1 MKTVARSIVLV
12 ALGTAVIAIPMFSQA
27 PVEAN
32 PQFEVASIKVHP
44 PPFTQITITN
54 QNGRFLA
61 TGFSLRMLVGRG
73 YGVPELR
80 VFGGPAWV
88 ESERYDIEAKA
99 PAGGGPQSLPPMI
112 KALLEERFQ
121 LKAHKETRD
130 LPVYELVVARG
141 GSKLKLSEDQNPTPP
156 APPPPGGDARGR
168 GDALR
173 GGPTGLRGTPP
184 PVGQCQPGPVPPGFF
199 GGGRGC
205 LQGSAIPLTTLTN
218 SLQNQLGRPVIDKTG
233 LTGRFDIKLEWMPG
247 GEQAPGPFGPNPD
260 APPPPPADLSG
271 PSIFTALQEQLGL
284 RLESTKGAVEVVVID
299 SAEKPSEN

>member
-1 MKTVARSIVLV
+1 MKNIVTRYIVLV
-12 ALGTAVIAIPMFSQA
+12 ALGSAVIAIPIFSQA

-44 PPFTQITITN
+44 PPFNRIGITN

-61 TGFSLRMLVGRG
+61 TGFNLKMLVGRG

-99 PAGGGPQSLPPMI
+99 PAVGGPQQLQLMI

-121 LKAHKETRD
+121 LKAHKEMRE

-141 GSKLKLSEDQNPTPP
+141 GPKLKVSAEQNPAP
-156 APPPPGGDARGR
+156 ASPGPDARGR
-168 GDALR
+168 GDALP
-173 GGPTGLRGTPP
+173 GALAGLRGGTPP
-184 PVGQCQPGPVPPGFF
+184 PVGQCPPGPVPPGLF

-205 LQGSAIPLTTLTN
+205 LQGSSIPLTTLTN

-233 LTGRFDIKLEWMPG
+233 LTGRFDFKLEWIPG
-247 GEQAPGPFGPNPD
+247 AEQAPGPFGPNPEV
-260 APPPPPADLSG
+260 PPPPVSDLSG

-284 RLESTKGAVEVVVID
+284 RLESAKGPVEVVVID